1 MPTIKRQKYLDR
13 LASKQA
19 SVRTQE
25 ERQAEYD
32 KFMGQ
37 FAQLG
42 LNTDFEE
49 IAKFDTMAKD
59 WLENGTAYQ
68 GVIPLVGM
76 KRDLVYMLTNNKKHE
91 IGVMLKSTEEQAA
104 ATAATSGS
112 ENKPVSNLK
121 RMVTKKIAA
130 KPPSA
135 QSA

>member
-13 LASKQA
+13 LVAKQT

-25 ERQAEYD
+25 ERQSEYD

-42 LNTDFEE
+42 LSTEFEE
-49 IAKFDTMAKD
+49 IAKFDTIAKD
-59 WLENGTAYQ
+59 WLANGTAYQ

-91 IGVMLKSTEEQAA
+91 IGVMLKSTEEQSS
-104 ATAATSGS
+104 TAATSGTES
-112 ENKPVSNLK
+112 KPASSLK
-121 RMVTKKIAA
+121 RMVTKKVAA
-130 KPPSA
+130 KPPNA